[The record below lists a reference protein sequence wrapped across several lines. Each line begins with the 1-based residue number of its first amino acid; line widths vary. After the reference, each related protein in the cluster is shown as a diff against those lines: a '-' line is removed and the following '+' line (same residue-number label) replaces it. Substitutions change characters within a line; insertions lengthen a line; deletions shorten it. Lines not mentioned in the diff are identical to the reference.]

1 MANAATAAAEVE
13 VEEAV
18 AATELEK
25 EEAVKTKKRET
36 FFSQTFYHSCAFSIW
51 LLVISFCDIKG
62 GKPTYLLR

>member
-13 VEEAV
+13 VEEA

-25 EEAVKTKKRET
+25 EEEAVKTKKRET

-62 GKPTYLLR
+62 GKPTYRLR